1 VFSPGSAEINVKRGG
16 KLNSYLMASCAE
28 KIRTKNYLN
37 LLIGFQVTVEN
48 VGDVYKAYS
57 EMYAVTYR
65 RRRDKILCD

>member
-1 VFSPGSAEINVKRGG
+1 
-16 KLNSYLMASCAE
+16 MASCAE